1 MKTFTYKGKKYRWD
15 FKKSPL
21 YTPVMLL
28 AIVGGI
34 FCFCILGAAMC
45 SCQPPM

>member
-1 MKTFTYKGKKYRWD
+1 MKEFEYKGKKYRWN

-21 YTPVMLL
+21 YTPVMLI

-34 FCFCILGAAMC
+34 ACFYILGAAMC
-45 SCQPPM
+45 SSVPM